1 MGVEGRGDSSC
12 EALKTTAAM
21 KERAMA
27 RAASTV
33 GRATGTPKIT
43 GLAMARASESLDP
56 GLLQFCAGG
65 VVLWHTRGAE
75 RFPSVVVGRLG
86 LRTERPHHSRTLGRF
101 RLESVRP
108 LRRKFGGT
116 RVVLYRCT
124 TGHCSSQRFSP
135 GLSLDSEVGNGHVQN
150 SLGHY
155 FV

>member
-43 GLAMARASESLDP
+43 GLAMARASESLAP

-65 VVLWHTRGAE
+65 VVLWHTRRGAE
-75 RFPSVVVGRLG
+75 RFPSVVVGRL
-86 LRTERPHHSRTLGRF
+86 SLG
-101 RLESVRP
+101 SVRP

-124 TGHCSSQRFSP
+124 TSHCSSQRFSP

-150 SLGHY
+150 SLGS
-155 FV
+155 FLV